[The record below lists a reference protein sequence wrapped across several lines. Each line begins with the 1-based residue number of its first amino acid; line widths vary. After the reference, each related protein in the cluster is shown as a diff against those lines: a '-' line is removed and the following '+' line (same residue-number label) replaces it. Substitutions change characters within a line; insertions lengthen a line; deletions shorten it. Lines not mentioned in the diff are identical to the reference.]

1 MLNKLVVT
9 SSPHVR
15 NRVSTTSIMLDVIVA
30 LLPAV
35 VASTLIFGLRALLII
50 CVSVVSCVVF
60 EYLFRKLTKKDNT
73 IGDLSAVVTGILLAF
88 NLPSTIS
95 IPIVIVGAF
104 IAIVVTKQLFGGIG
118 QNFANPAIVARVALL
133 VAFAQP
139 MTNWVIPKVV
149 NGGLDLVSGATPLAQ
164 IAGGDTANL
173 PSLPDMLLGIR
184 GGSLGETCIVALLI
198 GGIYLVAR
206 KIIHPVIPVTYFGTV
221 AVLSLCF
228 GVDPLYELLGGGVVL
243 GAIFMATDYTTS
255 PVTTKGK
262 FIFALGCGFIT
273 MVIRVYGA
281 YPEGT
286 SFAILLMNILCPHID
301 KLCKTKPFGGV
312 KKA

>member
-1 MLNKLVVT
+1 MSKLVVT
-9 SSPHVR
+9 SSPHIR
-15 NRVSTTSIMLDVIVA
+15 SKASTTSIMLDVIIA

-35 VASTLIFGLRALLII
+35 VASVLIFGWSALLII
-50 CVSVVSCVVF
+50 CVSVLSCIVF
-60 EYLFRKLTKKDNT
+60 EFLYRKITKQSNT

-88 NLPSTIS
+88 NMPSTIS

-104 IAIVVTKQLFGGIG
+104 IAIVVVKQLFGGIG
-118 QNFANPAIVARVALL
+118 QNFANPAIVARIALL

-149 NGGLDLVSGATPLAQ
+149 NGGLDFVSGATPLAQ
-164 IAGGDTANL
+164 ISSGDTASL
-173 PSLPDMLLGIR
+173 PSLLDMFFGIR
-184 GGSLGETCIVALLI
+184 GGCLGETCIAALLI
-198 GGIYLVAR
+198 GGIYLIAR
-206 KIIHPVIPVTYFGTV
+206 RIISPVIPLTYLGTV

-228 GVDPLYELLGGGVVL
+228 GVDPLYELMGGGVML

-262 FIFALGCGFIT
+262 FIFALGCGIIT
-273 MVIRVYGA
+273 MLIRVFGS

-301 KLCKTKPFGGV
+301 RLCKTKPFGGV

>member
-228 GVDPLYELLGGGVVL
+228 GVDPLYELMMRV
-243 GAIFMATDYTTS
+243 AEKF
-255 PVTTKGK
+255 KGK